1 MQNSPSNRSQRPK
14 RMLCLFSQ
22 AMKDLVEII
31 KDEFKFIK
39 SNPESIIAVILILLY
54 FAFVIFLAFNA

>member
-1 MQNSPSNRSQRPK
+1 
-14 RMLCLFSQ
+14 MLCLFSQ

-54 FAFVIFLAFNA
+54 FATIISFAFKA